1 MESFKN
7 KLRNLLNN
15 SKYTIDGMSESDPDR
30 KFTKLIYK
38 EERKLRNNSRNN
50 NKKNTNY
57 HNLNNY
63 I

>member
-7 KLRNLLNN
+7 KLRNLLSN

-38 EERKLRNNSRNN
+38 EERK
-50 NKKNTNY
+50 
-57 HNLNNY
+57 
-63 I
+63 II